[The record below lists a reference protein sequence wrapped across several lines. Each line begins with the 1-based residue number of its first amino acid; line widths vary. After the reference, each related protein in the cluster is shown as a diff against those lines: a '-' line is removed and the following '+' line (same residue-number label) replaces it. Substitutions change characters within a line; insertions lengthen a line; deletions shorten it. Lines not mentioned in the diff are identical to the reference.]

1 MKIIRPNPIT
11 SSMVTTNVAELYAN
25 WSSATTY
32 ALADRVVF
40 GDSVYESV
48 QSSNLNKNPETE
60 PTWWIRIGSTQQMAA
75 FDGQLSDVVT
85 STNDIEIIVQ
95 PNSIIDSISYFG
107 LIGYKAT
114 ITVKDGGASGVI
126 VYEDEVFLDGSES
139 VSWYQYFFFDPF
151 LSKNQVLFTNIPPIG
166 DPYIVITVEGLSG
179 TRQVGEIV
187 MGRLYSLGCAA
198 FGATAGIIDYSR
210 KDTDDF
216 GNTTFVR
223 RAFSKRVECQVI
235 IQNFDLNRVQR
246 VLYDVRATPLTWIVA
261 DDPRFEEPLVV
272 YGFYRDFVTEIAYPN
287 HSLCNIEI
295 EGLI

>member
-1 MKIIRPNPIT
+1 
-11 SSMVTTNVAELYAN
+11 MVTTNVPELYAN

-32 ALADRVVF
+32 AIAARVVF

-48 QSSNLNKNPETE
+48 QAGNLNKNPETN
-60 PTWWIRIGSTQQMAA
+60 PTWWIRIGSTQKMAA
-75 FDGQLSDVVT
+75 FDGQLSDLVK
-85 STNDIEIIVQ
+85 STNSIVINVA
-95 PNSIIDSISYFG
+95 PNSIIDAVSYFG
-107 LIGYKAT
+107 ILGTKAILKVT
-114 ITVKDGGASGVI
+114 DGASGPT
-126 VYEDEVFLDGSES
+126 VFEEEILLDGSES
-139 VSWYQYFFFDPF
+139 ISWYQYFFFDPF
-151 LSKNQVLFTNIPPIG
+151 LTRTQVTFTGIPPIADPRITITIERIG
-166 DPYIVITVEGLSG
+166 DVQL
-179 TRQVGEIV
+179 GEVV
-187 MGRLYSLGCAA
+187 MGRLYSLGCAS

-216 GNTTFVR
+216 GNATFVR

-235 IQNFDLNRVQR
+235 IENFDLNRVQR
-246 VLYDVRATPLTWIVA
+246 VLYDIRATPLTWIVA

>member
-1 MKIIRPNPIT
+1 MIT
-11 SSMVTTNVAELYAN
+11 INVPELYAT

-32 ALADRVVF
+32 ALAARVVF

-48 QSSNLNKNPETE
+48 QASNLNKNPETN
-60 PTWWIRIGSTQQMAA
+60 PTWWIRIGSTQKMAA
-75 FDGQLSDVVT
+75 FDGQLSDVVK
-85 STNDIEIIVQ
+85 SNSNIQIIVQ
-95 PNSIIDSISYFG
+95 PNSLVDAVSYFG
-107 LIGYKAT
+107 IVGNKAKL
-114 ITVKDGGASGVI
+114 TVRDGGASGAI
-126 VYEDEVFLDGSES
+126 VFEDEIFLDGSES

-151 LSKNQVLFTNIPPIG
+151 LSKNQALFTNIPPVG
-166 DPYIVITVEGLSG
+166 NPYIVITVEG
-179 TRQVGEIV
+179 VGNVQLGEVV
-187 MGRLYSLGCAA
+187 MGRAYSLGCAS

-223 RAFSKRVECQVI
+223 RAYSKRVECQIVI
-235 IQNFDLNRVQR
+235 ENYDLNRVQR

-272 YGFYRDFVTEIAYPN
+272 YGFYRDFTTEIAYPN